1 MVKGDQPNSPASRQG
16 TQRALTVA
24 ERDNTLAVIADQ
36 RRKNP
41 AYGRQRISTDADSR
55 TDTILERL
63 RDYYYLFFL
72 NNPPSLFRCN
82 LFRCAS
88 LVMQISVTEG
98 S

>member
-16 TQRALTVA
+16 TQRALTDA

-55 TDTILERL
+55 TDTILKRL
-63 RDYYYLFFL
+63 SDLSQKKKYIYIYQ
-72 NNPPSLFRCN
+72 NGEI
-82 LFRCAS
+82 A
-88 LVMQISVTEG
+88 
-98 S
+98 